1 MTEIDN
7 ISFKQYLELEDK
19 YTYNYVATYSPVLN
33 TAKDVFKIGP
43 FNELTFGQVKDAQYK
58 FEKGVGFENMLN
70 FVAELLK
77 VNIKTLAKNKFF
89 DICKARRFIEV
100 QLDRISKLEA
110 QLYCQVTP
118 IDEAAGIDKLAKFG
132 RMIQIDALAG
142 GDPLKYDAVE
152 NLPYE
157 IGFAKLLLDKE
168 REEYQV
174 EKNRLVNK
182 IKP

>member
-1 MTEIDN
+1 MEVSD
-7 ISFKQYLELEDK
+7 SL
-19 YTYNYVATYSPVLN
+19 PVK
-33 TAKDVFKIGP
+33 AFS
-43 FNELTFGQVKDAQYK
+43 EH
-58 FEKGVGFENMLN
+58 ECR
-70 FVAELLK
+70 
-77 VNIKTLAKNKFF
+77 KFF